1 MAGFRVLLT
10 TALPAAE
17 AWRRVLDL
25 RAHDR
30 LIPLTR
36 ISSGMAAADD
46 LRPGSR
52 FVARTGLGPLGFD
65 DRMVVDELTP
75 PAGQDPGLARIRKEG
90 KVVRGS
96 IELRVSPQVT
106 GSVVDWRQEIRV
118 WGMPRALGW
127 VTAGASRAAY
137 GMALRRLLAHDEGA
151 RPPKG
156 AERLDR

>member
-1 MAGFRVLLT
+1 MARFRVVLPSSLT
-10 TALPAAE
+10 AAE

-36 ISSGMAAADD
+36 VTIGMSAAED

-52 FVARTGLGPLGFD
+52 FVARTGLGPVGFD

-75 PAGQDPGLARIRKEG
+75 PAGQVPGLARIRKEG
-90 KVVRGS
+90 RVVRGS
-96 IELRVSPQVT
+96 IELQVTPRAT
-106 GSVVDWRQEIRV
+106 GSVVDWRQEISV
-118 WGMPRALGW
+118 WGVPRALGW
-127 VTAGASRAAY
+127 VTAGAGRAAY
-137 GMALRRLLAHDEGA
+137 GMALRRLLAHDEGT